1 MNSGVSKHIST
12 VSGAPQ
18 EGNGGTWAKSSV
30 DNQGSV
36 SITPV
41 EIVDGE
47 MPDVKG
53 MGLSDAVYLL
63 ESRGYSVTH
72 SGEGRV
78 RRQTLSSDKLTIHL
92 GLW

>member
-1 MNSGVSKHIST
+1 
-12 VSGAPQ
+12 
-18 EGNGGTWAKSSV
+18 
-30 DNQGSV
+30 
-36 SITPV
+36 
-41 EIVDGE
+41 

-78 RRQTLSSDKLTIHL
+78 RRQTLSNDKLTIHL